1 MKNLVNVFQDTLE
14 NSKDLTKSITSKH
27 TFDEINSAKLGMF
40 KPNISVV
47 NSDSVSALVEYSKLG
62 KTCILNMASYKR
74 PGGGVYNGARAQ
86 EECLFRC
93 SNLIHVVSTDFYPLA
108 ENEALYTK
116 DAIFFKD
123 KEYDYMDPVECDVV
137 TIAALRLHGVIG
149 ENGEMSY
156 ESDVKEYRKITKDKI
171 RLMISLA
178 AKNGVQNLIL
188 GAWGCG
194 VFKNDPKLMAQYFS
208 EVLVGEGYNL
218 NFKNVVFAIIN
229 DHNSVGNNFEI
240 FNNEFN
246 KI

>member
-14 NSKDLTKSITSKH
+14 NSKGLTKSTTSKH
-27 TFDEINSAKLGMF
+27 TFGEINGAKLGMF
-40 KPNISVV
+40 KPNISVI
-47 NSDSVSALVEYSKLG
+47 NSDSVSVLVEYSKLG
-62 KTCILNMASYKR
+62 KTCVLNMASYKR

-93 SNLIHVVSTDFYPLA
+93 SNLIHVVPNTFYPLQ

-137 TIAALRLHGVIG
+137 TISAINLN
-149 ENGEMSY
+149 ENAKY
-156 ESDVKEYRKITKDKI
+156 DPVQNVKDYRNVTKDKI

-194 VFKNDPKLMAQYFS
+194 VLKNDPKLMAQYFS

-240 FNNEFN
+240 FNTEFN

>member
-14 NSKDLTKSITSKH
+14 NSKGLTKSTTSKH
-27 TFDEINSAKLGMF
+27 TFDEIQNAKLGMF

-62 KTCILNMASYKR
+62 KTCVLNMASYKR

-93 SNLIHVVSTDFYPLA
+93 SNLIHVISTDFYPLA

-123 KEYDYMDPVECDVV
+123 KEYDYMEPVECDVV
-137 TIAALRLHGVIG
+137 TIAAINLN
-149 ENGEMSY
+149 ENAKY
-156 ESDVKEYRKITKDKI
+156 DPVQNVKDYRNVTKDKI

-178 AKNGVQNLIL
+178 DKNDVKNLIL

-208 EVLVGEGYNL
+208 EVLVGEGYNV

>member
-1 MKNLVNVFQDTLE
+1 
-14 NSKDLTKSITSKH
+14 
-27 TFDEINSAKLGMF
+27 
-40 KPNISVV
+40 
-47 NSDSVSALVEYSKLG
+47 
-62 KTCILNMASYKR
+62 
-74 PGGGVYNGARAQ
+74 
-86 EECLFRC
+86 
-93 SNLIHVVSTDFYPLA
+93 
-108 ENEALYTK
+108 
-116 DAIFFKD
+116 
-123 KEYDYMDPVECDVV
+123 
-137 TIAALRLHGVIG
+137 
-149 ENGEMSY
+149 MSY

-194 VFKNDPKLMAQYFS
+194 VFNNDPTTMSQYFS
-208 EVLVGEGYNL
+208 EILVGEGYNL